1 MNVDNLCLAPI
12 QPRGNREG
20 VQLKSQSFLPHRRLS
35 LQQSLTPVSHPGLA
49 GTLQRLSLRIQLDRL
64 PSDRTPPALNW
75 ATLHRPSTPAPA
87 LRPVAEGRG
96 TCTWETLGRRL
107 LKIRAAASQSHHPP
121 PTLVSLCLLHQVA
134 ASLVVFPPQTWGAC
148 LLKTSIC
155 HSTQALLPH
164 SPRARAHHLPKPSTL
179 SAAWPRC
186 HNSSRGRCQ
195 RPAPLQTQWAKV
207 QTLALEAWATWSMA

>member
-49 GTLQRLSLRIQLDRL
+49 ETLQRLSLRIQLDRL

-75 ATLHRPSTPAPA
+75 VTLHRPSTPAPA
-87 LRPVAEGRG
+87 LRQVVEERG
-96 TCTWETLGRRL
+96 TCTWETLGHRL

-164 SPRARAHHLPKPSTL
+164 SPRARAHRLPRRLTP

-186 HNSSRGRCQ
+186 RSS
-195 RPAPLQTQWAKV
+195 
-207 QTLALEAWATWSMA
+207 